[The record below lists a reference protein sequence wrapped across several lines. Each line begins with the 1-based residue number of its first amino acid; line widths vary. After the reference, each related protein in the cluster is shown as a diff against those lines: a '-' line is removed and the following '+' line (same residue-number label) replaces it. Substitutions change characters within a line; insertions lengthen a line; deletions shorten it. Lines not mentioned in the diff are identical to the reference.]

1 MNISIIDF
9 WFFLKNHKK
18 KFFIIFLLL
27 TFFTKFAHNIYLKD
41 RILYQG
47 SLFIEILPK
56 DSQLEVDQITDKY
69 TSNEKLRSLGQNIV
83 RDLLH
88 GFRFRSEFINEK
100 KKDKKYSTEELN
112 NFYQYIIATSSNP
125 SSTSSSF
132 MINYKFWND
141 ELNYNLFIDFINRV
155 IIASQETLINYLTF
169 STEKFIQIKKDDYD
183 KFINQCK
190 EDQIEKQQLEEQ
202 LKLIEELTNKDL
214 TLLLNIKQNLEKQLE
229 KLTKCGQK
237 EKILLGQ
244 IQNLK
249 KDNENLRDIYRE
261 NLITLGF
268 NYLKK
273 TQLHFYIILSLVYAS
288 VMALLFF
295 IFLICMDLKKKTK

>member
-18 KFFIIFLLL
+18 KFIIIFLLL

-112 NFYQYIIATSSNP
+112 NFYQYII
-125 SSTSSSF
+125 
-132 MINYKFWND
+132 
-141 ELNYNLFIDFINRV
+141 
-155 IIASQETLINYLTF
+155 IILLLTF
-169 STEKFIQIKKDDYD
+169 FTKFA
-183 KFINQCK
+183 N
-190 EDQIEKQQLEEQ
+190 
-202 LKLIEELTNKDL
+202 
-214 TLLLNIKQNLEKQLE
+214 NI
-229 KLTKCGQK
+229 
-237 EKILLGQ
+237 
-244 IQNLK
+244 
-249 KDNENLRDIYRE
+249 
-261 NLITLGF
+261 
-268 NYLKK
+268 YLK
-273 TQLHFYIILSLVYAS
+273 YRIL
-288 VMALLFF
+288 
-295 IFLICMDLKKKTK
+295 